1 MAAKHCTASRDGKML
16 LSCWVCLEL
25 RMELDLD
32 RVWAGQGLKPHGR
45 TRKGL
50 RAGQAG
56 GSRR

>member
-16 LSCWVCLEL
+16 LSGWISPEP
-25 RMELDLD
+25 RMELD
-32 RVWAGQGLKPHGR
+32 RVWAEQGLKPHGR
-45 TRKGL
+45 TRKGA

>member
-16 LSCWVCLEL
+16 LSCWVCSEL
-25 RMELDLD
+25 RMELD
-32 RVWAGQGLKPHGR
+32 RVWAEQGLKPHGR